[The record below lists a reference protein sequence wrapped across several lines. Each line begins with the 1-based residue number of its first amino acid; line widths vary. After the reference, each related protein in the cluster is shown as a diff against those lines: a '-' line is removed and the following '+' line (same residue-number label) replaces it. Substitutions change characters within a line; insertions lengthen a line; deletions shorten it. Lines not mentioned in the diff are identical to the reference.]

1 MFILLSVE
9 VNEWV
14 YLFIYKWKLSV
25 YRSVLKTPSLLV
37 ETCFECNVINPFVQF
52 LLVVHMGDIETQVL
66 EWLKAGNDT
75 AEDIVD
81 LPWSIRRIGSGMY
94 AAEHPRMPFSLL
106 VTFSEDFIHLLVPL
120 GLETF
125 PMTKDEKLRVY
136 HTLLRLNDQVNL
148 MKFTLSGM
156 DDDVYLRVDLDKK
169 TLGKA
174 EFNDALTALLIGLM
188 SAVSALGLEEAF
200 AKELF
205 DRIVGMVLERVERGA
220 SRDELM
226 KFLTVK
232 VGMSVEDA
240 KNLLDEVFA
249 AKKEVEEQGKDV
261 GYF

>member
-1 MFILLSVE
+1 M
-9 VNEWV
+9 
-14 YLFIYKWKLSV
+14 
-25 YRSVLKTPSLLV
+25 R
-37 ETCFECNVINPFVQF
+37 
-52 LLVVHMGDIETQVL
+52 DIETRVL
-66 EWLKAGNDT
+66 EWLKTGNDK

-81 LPWSIRRIGSGMY
+81 LPWSIRKVGLDIY
-94 AAEHPRMPFSLL
+94 VAEHPRMPFSLL
-106 VTFSEDFIHLLVPL
+106 VTFSEEFIHLLVPL

-125 PMTKDEKLRVY
+125 SMAKDEKLKVY

-169 TLGKA
+169 TLGKD
-174 EFNDALTALLIGLM
+174 EFNDALAALLVGLM

-200 AKELF
+200 AKEIF

-226 KFLTVK
+226 RFLTVK

-240 KNLLDEVFA
+240 KNLLNEVFA
-249 AKKEVEEQGKDV
+249 AKKEIDEQGKDV